1 MIVTIDEPRA
11 GVTHVTLDGRLDL
24 AGAETAE
31 SRFSAVLSARPDVV
45 IVDLGKLTFMAS
57 VGLRLLM
64 TSGKSLAKAG
74 ASMLLINPDE
84 TARAIL
90 KSTAID
96 KVLPVFDG
104 LDAAL
109 GTLS

>member
-1 MIVTIDEPRA
+1 MIVTIDEPRP
-11 GVTHVTLDGRLDL
+11 GVKHVTLDGRLDL
-24 AGAETAE
+24 TGAETAE
-31 SRFSAVLSARPDVV
+31 ARFSAVLSENPGVV

-84 TARAIL
+84 TTRAIL

-109 GTLS
+109 GALP